1 MKIKILFQ
9 GDSITDAGRD
19 RTDNYNLGL
28 GYPLYAAELLKE
40 RFKDVVDF
48 EFINLGIGAEQT
60 KDLLA
65 RLQPD
70 FIDVK
75 ADIVSILV
83 GVNDVWHHA
92 AERDWLPNEVFE
104 QRYRAILEG
113 IKSTGAKLMMIEPY
127 LGPVPDKA
135 FFREDLN
142 PKIDVIRALAREYAD
157 VYMPLDG
164 LLASEFI
171 GKDHYAYLYDG
182 VHPAETGA
190 RFIGKVYVDYI
201 TPLVEEVIKTK

>member
-113 IKSTGAKLMMIEPY
+113 IKSTGAKLMTLRCLMTFFA
-127 LGPVPDKA
+127 VA
-135 FFREDLN
+135 FAIFKT
-142 PKIDVIRALAREYAD
+142 P
-157 VYMPLDG
+157 PSG
-164 LLASEFI
+164 L
-171 GKDHYAYLYDG
+171 
-182 VHPAETGA
+182 
-190 RFIGKVYVDYI
+190 
-201 TPLVEEVIKTK
+201 